1 MANENKILD
10 IVLYGNGPTAKSAVL
25 SLSKLGFYPTWINN
39 GIIDFNKD
47 DRTTM
52 LSLQSL
58 DFYKDHNLHEIKK
71 TAFPSNKIHI
81 KSMNQKGFTVFEDEA
96 QNNPLCYLIENNRLY
111 KELNIL
117 ISKEIKE
124 KKINQIIGEIKD
136 ISLNQ
141 NYAEIILKSGKKIK
155 SLLVIG
161 ADGSNSM
168 VRKLTK
174 IKSLEMG
181 IKKYGLVSIVEH
193 NQNYPNVSWQVF
205 SKNGIL
211 AFLAKEN
218 RTNKKSVSSLVWS
231 LNKSQMESQLSLST
245 ADVIKNIKKEFGSYL
260 GDFSLLSKIKQWP
273 INRVDVPKPIGL
285 RTVVIGD
292 AAHSIY
298 PLAGQ
303 GFNLA
308 IGDIIQL
315 SKTLNWAR
323 DRGLDFG
330 SKVILDNY
338 YNNRKFWIR
347 SITKLTDGLDWFFTN
362 TSDQVQR
369 SMSLPFTILENLNPI
384 KRKLV
389 NIIREDPLSR

>member
-1 MANENKILD
+1 MANENKIFD
-10 IVLYGNGPTAKSAVL
+10 IVLYGNGLTAKSAVL
-25 SLSKLGFYPTWINN
+25 SLSKLGFYPTWVSNN
-39 GIIDFNKD
+39 IFDCYKD

-52 LSLQSL
+52 LSPQSL
-58 DFYKDHNLHEIKK
+58 DFYKEHNLHEIKK
-71 TAFPSNKIHI
+71 SAFPSNKIHI
-81 KSMNQKGFTVFEDEA
+81 MSKYQKGFTVFADEVH
-96 QNNPLCYLIENNRLY
+96 NNPLCYLIENNMLH

-124 KKINQIIGEIKD
+124 KKINQIIGDIKD
-136 ISLNQ
+136 ISLSQ
-141 NYAEIILKSGKKIK
+141 NYSEIILKSGKKIK
-155 SLLVIG
+155 ALLVIG

-174 IKSLEMG
+174 IKTLEMG
-181 IKKYGLVSIVEH
+181 IKKYGLVSLIEH
-193 NQNYPNVSWQVF
+193 NQNYPNVSWQMF

-218 RTNKKSVSSLVWS
+218 RTNNKSVSSLIWS
-231 LNKSQMESQLSLST
+231 LNKSQMENQLNLST
-245 ADVIKNIKKEFGSYL
+245 ADFIKNIKKEFGSYL
-260 GDFSLLSKIKQWP
+260 GEFSLLSKIKQWP
-273 INRVDVPKPIGL
+273 INRVDVPKPTGM

-308 IGDIIQL
+308 IGDITQL
-315 SKTLNWAR
+315 LKTLIWAR

-338 YNNRKFWIR
+338 YNNRKLWIR
-347 SITKLTDGLDWFFTN
+347 SITQLTDGLDWLFSN

-389 NIIREDPLSR
+389 NIIREN

>member
-10 IVLYGNGPTAKSAVL
+10 IALYGNGPTAKSAVL
-25 SLSKLGFYPTWINN
+25 SLSKLGFYPTWIND

-52 LSLQSL
+52 LSPQSL

-81 KSMNQKGFTVFEDEA
+81 KSMNQKGFTVFEDEV

-181 IKKYGLVSIVEH
+181 IKKYGLVSLVEH

-369 SMSLPFTILENLNPI
+369 SMSLPFTILENLNPV

-389 NIIREDPLSR
+389 NIIREDTLS

>member
-1 MANENKILD
+1 MANENKIFD
-10 IVLYGNGPTAKSAVL
+10 IVLYGNGLTAKSAVL
-25 SLSKLGFYPTWINN
+25 SLSKLGFYPAWVSNN
-39 GIIDFNKD
+39 IFDCYKD

-52 LSLQSL
+52 LSPQSL
-58 DFYKDHNLHEIKK
+58 DFYKEHNLHEIKK
-71 TAFPSNKIHI
+71 SAFPSNKIHI
-81 KSMNQKGFTVFEDEA
+81 MSKYQKGFTVFADEVH
-96 QNNPLCYLIENNRLY
+96 NNPLCYLIENNILH

-124 KKINQIIGEIKD
+124 KKINQIIGDIKD
-136 ISLNQ
+136 ISLSQ
-141 NYAEIILKSGKKIK
+141 NYSEIILKSGKKIK
-155 SLLVIG
+155 ALLVIG

-174 IKSLEMG
+174 IKTLEIG
-181 IKKYGLVSIVEH
+181 IKKYGLVSLIEH
-193 NQNYPNVSWQVF
+193 NQNYPNVSWQMF

-218 RTNKKSVSSLVWS
+218 RTNNKSVSSLIWS
-231 LNKSQMESQLSLST
+231 LNKGQMENQLNLST
-245 ADVIKNIKKEFGSYL
+245 ADFIKNIKKEFGSYL
-260 GDFSLLSKIKQWP
+260 GEFSLLSKIKQWP
-273 INRVDVPKPIGL
+273 INRVDVPKPTGM

-308 IGDIIQL
+308 IGDITQL
-315 SKTLNWAR
+315 LKTLTWAR

-338 YNNRKFWIR
+338 YNNRKLWIR
-347 SITKLTDGLDWFFTN
+347 SITKLTDGLDWFFSN
-362 TSDQVQR
+362 TSDQFQR
-369 SMSLPFTILENLNPI
+369 SMSLPFSILDNLHPI

-389 NIIREDPLSR
+389 NIIREN

>member
-81 KSMNQKGFTVFEDEA
+81 KSMNQKGFTVFEDEV

-181 IKKYGLVSIVEH
+181 IKKYGLVSLVEH

-323 DRGLDFG
+323 D
-330 SKVILDNY
+330 
-338 YNNRKFWIR
+338 
-347 SITKLTDGLDWFFTN
+347 
-362 TSDQVQR
+362 
-369 SMSLPFTILENLNPI
+369 
-384 KRKLV
+384 
-389 NIIREDPLSR
+389 

>member
-1 MANENKILD
+1 MANENKIID
-10 IVLYGNGPTAKSAVL
+10 IVLFGNGPTAKSAVL

-39 GIIDFNKD
+39 DIIDYNKD

-52 LSLQSL
+52 LSPRSL
-58 DFYKDHNLHEIKK
+58 DFYKEYNLDEIKK

-81 KSMNQKGFTVFEDEA
+81 KSKYQKGFTVFEDEV
-96 QNNPLCYLIENNRLY
+96 QNNPLCYMIENNMLH

-124 KKINQIIGEIKD
+124 KKLNQIIGDIKD

-141 NYAEIILKSGKKIK
+141 NYSEIFLKSGKKIK

-168 VRKLTK
+168 VRKLAK
-174 IKSLEMG
+174 IKTLEIG
-181 IKKYGLVSIVEH
+181 IKKYGLVTLVEH

-218 RTNKKSVSSLVWS
+218 WTNNKSVSSLIWS
-231 LNKSQMESQLSLST
+231 LGKSQMENQLSLSP
-245 ADVIKNIKKEFGSYL
+245 ADFIKNIKKEFGSHL
-260 GDFSLLSKIKQWP
+260 GEFSLLSKIKQWP

-315 SKTLNWAR
+315 LKTLTWAR

-330 SKVILDNY
+330 SKAILDNY
-338 YNNRKFWIR
+338 YNNRKFWIK
-347 SITKLTDGLDWFFTN
+347 SITKLTDGLDWFCSN

-369 SMSLPFTILENLNPI
+369 SMSLPFAILENLNPI

-389 NIIREDPLSR
+389 NIIREN

>member
-1 MANENKILD
+1 MANENKIID
-10 IVLYGNGPTAKSAVL
+10 IVLCGNGPTAKSAVL
-25 SLSKLGFYPTWINN
+25 TLSKLGFYPAWVKNDT
-39 GIIDFNKD
+39 IDYNKD

-52 LSLQSL
+52 LSPQSL
-58 DFYKDHNLHEIKK
+58 DFYQEHNFHEIKK

-81 KSMNQKGFTVFEDEA
+81 KSMHQKGFTVFEDET
-96 QNNPLCYLIENNRLY
+96 QNNPLCYLVENNILH

-124 KKINQIIGEIKD
+124 KKINQIIGDIKD
-136 ISLNQ
+136 ISLSQ
-141 NYAEIILKSGKKIK
+141 NYSEIILKSGKKIK
-155 SLLVIG
+155 ALLVIG

-168 VRKLTK
+168 VRKLAK
-174 IKSLEMG
+174 IKTLEIG
-181 IKKYGLVSIVEH
+181 IKKYGLVSLVEH
-193 NQNYPNVSWQVF
+193 NQSHPNVSWQVF

-218 RTNKKSVSSLVWS
+218 RTNNKSVSSLIWS
-231 LNKSQMESQLSLST
+231 LNKSQMENQLNIST
-245 ADVIKNIKKEFGSYL
+245 KDFTKNIKKEFGSFL
-260 GDFSLLSKIKQWP
+260 GEFSLLSKIKQWP

-315 SKTLNWAR
+315 LKTLTWAR

-330 SKVILDNY
+330 SKATLDNY
-338 YNNRKFWIR
+338 YNNRKLWIR
-347 SITKLTDGLDWFFTN
+347 SITKLTDGLDWFFAN
-362 TSDQVQR
+362 TSEQVQR
-369 SMSLPFTILENLNPI
+369 SMSLPFTILENLNPV

-389 NIIREDPLSR
+389 NIIREDTLS